1 MSSSVAIIIPNNYME
16 KKYVPKHQQLWK
28 PPDTLKQL
36 HVSMDLVLPS
46 DSPVLVEPGNWKKP
60 QPVKIGDQPNPQPCM
75 FNIITNEKWVTRNT
89 GWWYTYPSEKY
100 QSQLG

>member
-1 MSSSVAIIIPNNYME
+1 
-16 KKYVPKHQQLWK
+16 
-28 PPDTLKQL
+28 
-36 HVSMDLVLPS
+36 MDLVLPS

-100 QSQLG
+100 ESQLGRIIPYIMENNTYFQTTNQIIIA